1 MKLLKSVVSV
11 LTASMMC
18 FTFSGA
24 VYAQEL
30 EQQPDAFE
38 KISERLLEKYG
49 VNSSNYSS
57 QSVEQVVESSSKE
70 LPVMIW
76 CTQDIDYN
84 AVEQKA
90 LPVLTETMQTAS
102 TFSVSSISS
111 VEDVLANA
119 ESLSDEAIQEFIASE
134 RAESRK
140 MYQEFNGQFVEK
152 YMSDEDIL
160 YISEYSPVVFA
171 NLTLDKV
178 VDLAESSD
186 TLEFSYAGIDEE
198 IEDPLDV
205 SVPSIKADKVHTNYG
220 YTGKGVKIGQL
231 ETYVPDVNDS
241 QLSPI
246 KSRIHLKNT
255 TYTGN
260 HATFVADI
268 MVGQKVGTFSCGVA
282 PDAELYSASHHQF
295 YGSETNLAGKISAV
309 EWLLSQDVNVINA
322 STVFGNPLENNFA
335 NAYQAPEKWLDHIAN
350 KHNVTFVMSSGNN
363 GKNGVITGAMAYNI
377 ITVGNMDC
385 KSSKDITKAKI
396 RDSSSYSLST
406 EYAYKPDL
414 CAPGVSI
421 VTSASPTGASGTSA
435 SAPHVTG
442 AVALL
447 MQAKPVLKLQP
458 ATIKSILTSSVNT
471 ETDKRFCPTD
481 WAPDS
486 NYEKYNKYGA
496 GLLDIEKAIDTAK
509 MAHYYNSELTP
520 AKNEEKFTMNV
531 TESEKLVRV
540 SLAFLM
546 NSTSTIY
553 NDENINAIRTSSLPN
568 LNLVIYAPDGTLIR
582 SSSSANN
589 SVEIAEF
596 TAPTAGTYTIRVYKY
611 GSALTE
617 NVKYGLSWIEE

>member
-1 MKLLKSVVSV
+1 
-11 LTASMMC
+11 
-18 FTFSGA
+18 
-24 VYAQEL
+24 
-30 EQQPDAFE
+30 
-38 KISERLLEKYG
+38 
-49 VNSSNYSS
+49 
-57 QSVEQVVESSSKE
+57 
-70 LPVMIW
+70 MIW

-84 AVEQKA
+84 VVEQKA
-90 LPVLTETMQTAS
+90 LPILTETMQTAS
-102 TFSVSSISS
+102 TSSVSS

-119 ESLSDEAIQEFIASE
+119 ESLSDEVIQKFIESE

-140 MYQEFNGQFVEK
+140 MYQELNGQFVEK
-152 YMSDEDIL
+152 YMSNEDIL

-178 VDLAESSD
+178 VDLAEYPD
-186 TLEFSYAGIDEE
+186 TLEFSYGGDNGEVEE
-198 IEDPLDV
+198 ALDI
-205 SVPSIKADKVHTNYG
+205 SVPSIKADKVHSNYG
-220 YTGKGVKIGQL
+220 YTGKGVKIGQI
-231 ETYVPDVNDS
+231 ENGVPDKTDS

-246 KSRIHLKNT
+246 KSNIHCKAET
-255 TYTGN
+255 PTSN

-268 MVGQKVGTFSCGVA
+268 MVGQKTSKFSCGVA
-282 PDAELYSASHHQF
+282 PEAELYSASHKQF
-295 YGSETNLAGKISAV
+295 ATTSVNLIGQISAV
-309 EWLLSQDVNVINA
+309 EWLLSQGVNVINA
-322 STVFGNPLENNFA
+322 SVEFGNDDRST
-335 NAYQAPEKWLDHIAN
+335 YQGCAKWLDHIACE
-350 KHNVTFVMSSGNN
+350 HNATFVISAGN
-363 GKNGVITGAMAYNI
+363 KNDETGFKIFSGAMAYNVV
-377 ITVGNMDC
+377 TVGNISDNG
-385 KSSKDITKAKI
+385 SKNISDDFLWKT
-396 RDSSSYSLST
+396 SCFYLENT
-406 EYAYKPDL
+406 GFAYKPDL

-421 VTSASPTGASGTSA
+421 ANSASPTGANGTSA

-442 AVALL
+442 SIALL
-447 MQAKPVLKLQP
+447 LQAKPVLKLQP
-458 ATIKSILTSSVNT
+458 ATVKSILTSSVS
-471 ETDKRFCPTD
+471 TDTTKRFCPTD

-582 SSSSANN
+582 SSSSTNN